1 MTPRIISLPLS
12 CKSLVLSFKTFTED
26 DFQKY
31 LNKGLG
37 VLKKLDNIYTNSD
50 LKGKHNLLGSTFVEK
65 LIFDGKNCRTGKI
78 NGAVSLILNI
88 DKALEGNKKRQDD
101 KKIDLSRIVGYTGFE
116 PVTPALSRQCSE
128 PTELITRSTKA
139 LLHSKIE
146 FQRALWRIS
155 DSNRSPLHCQRSA
168 LAK

>member
-37 VLKKLDNIYTNSD
+37 VLKNLDNIYTNSD

-101 KKIDLSRIVGYTGFE
+101 KKIDLSRIVGNEGFE
-116 PVTPALSRQCSE
+116 P
-128 PTELITRSTKA
+128 PT
-139 LLHSKIE
+139 
-146 FQRALWRIS
+146 LWV
-155 DSNRSPLHCQRSA
+155 
-168 LAK
+168 

>member
-1 MTPRIISLPLS
+1 M
-12 CKSLVLSFKTFTED
+12 K
-26 DFQKY
+26 
-31 LNKGLG
+31 N
-37 VLKKLDNIYTNSD
+37 LDNIYTNSN

-128 PTELITRSTKA
+128 PTELITLSVTKI
-139 LLHSKIE
+139 LSFKT
-146 FQRALWRIS
+146 
-155 DSNRSPLHCQRSA
+155 N
-168 LAK
+168 